1 MNANK
6 EFTEA
11 IKRYLDKRAQ
21 EDELFAKCY
30 AKPSKNIETCIK
42 YIVSEARK
50 KGSAV
55 YMSDD
60 EVYGLAVH
68 YYVEENIVIDKMPTG
83 ERVLVS
89 KPKIELTE
97 EEKAKAKEQAMQEYK
112 ERCIAEKKAKE
123 EELVKKQRE
132 KKITQ
137 RQKEQESMVSL
148 F

>member
-21 EDELFAKCY
+21 EDELFAKSY
-30 AKPSKNIETCIK
+30 AKPSKSIETCIK

-55 YMSDD
+55 YMSDE

-68 YYVEENIVIDKMPTG
+68 YYDEDAVIIDKTP
-83 ERVLVS
+83 VS
-89 KPKIELTE
+89 VNVSVPKPKVELTK

-112 ERCIAEKKAKE
+112 ERCIAEQKAKE
-123 EELVKKQRE
+123 EERVKKQRE
-132 KKITQ
+132 KKIAQ
-137 RQKEQESMVSL
+137 RHKEEESMVSL